1 MNAKEMRM
9 KERLDILIQLGLEE
23 DDALELL
30 KSVYVEGALIGFAMA
45 TFDGDKSVFHKTVDS
60 VFDNSLKI

>member
-45 TFDGDKSVFHKTVDS
+45 RLVVTKVFSIKRWIAYS
-60 VFDNSLKI
+60 IIA

>member
-23 DDALELL
+23 DDLEGIDLENY
-30 KSVYVEGALIGFAMA
+30 SECFA
-45 TFDGDKSVFHKTVDS
+45 FCGY
-60 VFDNSLKI
+60 

>member
-30 KSVYVEGALIGFAMA
+30 KSVYVEGALLGFAMA
-45 TFDGDKSVFHKTVDS
+45 TFGGDKSCLLYTSPSPRD
-60 VFDNSLKI
+60 